1 MGERRVIQTNDGSSS
16 VIDSFLNASFHSVHG
31 ALTESNH
38 VYINSGLSQFQNSLE
53 PIRIFEFGFG
63 TGLNTFL
70 SFIYGHKHAISIAYT
85 AIDSHILENDLV
97 SQLDYPKHPLLLPYS
112 DSFFLIH
119 QQDWNQTMQLS
130 HGFSLHK
137 IKSDWNAYVPD
148 EINVYDLVF
157 FDAFGPEVQPELWD
171 INSLQKIYSMMKP
184 GGILCTYCAKGSVKR
199 LLKQIGFGLESLPGP
214 PGKREISRAI
224 KL

>member
-1 MGERRVIQTNDGSSS
+1 MGERSVIQTNDGSSS
-16 VIDSFLNASFHSVHG
+16 VLDSFWNASFHSVHG

-53 PIRIFEFGFG
+53 PVRIFEFGFG

-70 SFIYGHKHAISIAYT
+70 SFIYGLKHDISIEYT

-97 SQLDYPKHPLLLPYS
+97 SLLDYPKHPLLLPFS
-112 DSFFLIH
+112 DFFFLIH
-119 QQDWNQTMQLS
+119 QHEWNKPIQLS
-130 HGFSLHK
+130 QGFRLNK
-137 IKSDWNAYVPD
+137 IKSDWTAYVPN
-148 EINVYDLVF
+148 EPIEYDLVF

-171 INSLQKIYSMMKP
+171 FHSLQKVYSMMKQ
-184 GGILCTYCAKGSVKR
+184 GGIFCTYCAKGSVKR
-199 LLKQIGFGLESLPGP
+199 LLKQIGFKLESLPGP